1 MTPPPSGAAFLGMLR
16 RDLLIA
22 CRSPVE
28 VLNPPVFFVIVV
40 VLFRLGTGPGQ
51 HALSALGPGVV
62 WVGAL
67 LATLL
72 GLDAL
77 FRADFEDGSL
87 EQILL
92 CPAPLPL
99 LVGAK
104 VLAHWLVAGLPL
116 LLLSP
121 LLAGTLG
128 LPAAALPVLAGAG
141 LSRPPTGELFDVVR
155 PFGGTPLA
163 QCDRALLPTFGF
175 PGYGV
180 HVVGY
185 VAHADGPRIWIP
197 RRAADREVAPGQ
209 LDNTVA
215 GGIAAGMS
223 AAATLRKE
231 AREEAG
237 LEPALVDAARPAGAL
252 AYLHQEGECLR
263 DDTLFVYDLPMPP
276 EFRPRNLDGEVQDF
290 ALMPWRRVLELL
302 RDGAP
307 FKFNCGPVLL
317 DFLLRHGLL
326 DPDREPAYS
335 GLARTLRRPAP

>member
-1 MTPPPSGAAFLGMLR
+1 MGGLAAVAAACANADLR
-16 RDLLIA
+16 A
-22 CRSPVE
+22 
-28 VLNPPVFFVIVV
+28 
-40 VLFRLGTGPGQ
+40 FRPLEIDG
-51 HALSALGPGVV
+51 
-62 WVGAL
+62 
-67 LATLL
+67 
-72 GLDAL
+72 
-77 FRADFEDGSL
+77 RA
-87 EQILL
+87 
-92 CPAPLPL
+92 
-99 LVGAK
+99 
-104 VLAHWLVAGLPL
+104 AGHVHRRRAPL
-116 LLLSP
+116 LLERLP
-121 LLAGTLG
+121 WLRPDGGTLRWDG
-128 LPAAALPVLAGAG
+128 GSAAERTRRLAAALPVLAGAG

-197 RRAADREVAPGQ
+197 RRAADREIAPGR